1 MTYEDILELPHH
13 VSLSHPHMP
22 LSDRAAQFSPFSAL
36 TGYEEAVREEK
47 RLTSERRELDE
58 DAKRLLDEKL
68 QRVLAREGPSGE
80 TVFTCFQADERK
92 EGGAYVTLKGHVKKL
107 DPCERA
113 VIPTDGTRI
122 LLSEIVDI
130 ENV

>member
-22 LSDRAAQFSPFSAL
+22 LSDRA
-36 TGYEEAVREEK
+36 
-47 RLTSERRELDE
+47 

-113 VIPTDGTRI
+113 VILTDGTRI